1 MSWSEEQEEEQR
13 LDRTQLTSYDSL
25 VQRLSR
31 AVGMANLGA
40 SSNWPLHK
48 RGSYCLKVIG
58 AGGLVSVDNPV
69 SMRRAILLLE
79 NYSPRAGE

>member
-48 RGSYCLKVIG
+48 RASYCL
-58 AGGLVSVDNPV
+58 
-69 SMRRAILLLE
+69 
-79 NYSPRAGE
+79 